1 MARAGVTGDSYT
13 PTAARD
19 YKVTVS
25 NGSCSSISSVITFYT
40 CGLTADGKMLALTH
54 AVSLLSTEGGANFGT
69 VIDDLRRIQSA
80 INYVYPTKDHSRSK

>member
-13 PTAARD
+13 PNAAGD

-25 NGSCSSISSVITFYT
+25 NGSCSSTPSVTTIYT

-54 AVSLLSTEGGANFGT
+54 EVSLLSTEGGDNFATG
-69 VIDDLRRIQSA
+69 IDDLGRIQSA
-80 INYVYPTKDHSRSK
+80 TN